1 MVLLLR
7 HWTKKYFWAL
17 CTAGICFFAAAIGQ
31 AQQNEHTLQIG
42 FSFDTQAIPDRQ
54 VSGYRIYKE
63 DNLLCESGPVEPQ
76 IITCSFI
83 SNPGTYAFT
92 LTALY
97 DIGIESP
104 PSAPFTLSIGQVAN
118 VPPGDINGDGLID
131 MKDIILGLQVMVN
144 SGSNSSNINADV
156 NGDQKIGWE
165 EILYGLRN
173 ISQGGS

>member
-17 CTAGICFFAAAIGQ
+17 CTAGICFFAAAIAQ
-31 AQQNEHTLQIG
+31 AQQDEHTLQIG

-54 VSGYRIYKE
+54 VTGYRIYKE
-63 DNLLCESGPVEPQ
+63 DILLCESGPVEPQ

-92 LTALY
+92 LSAIY
-97 DIGIESP
+97 DIGVESP
-104 PSAPFTLSIGQVAN
+104 PSAPFTLAIGQVAN
-118 VPPGDINGDGLID
+118 VQPGDINADGLID
-131 MKDIILGLQVMVN
+131 VKDVILGLQVLVN
-144 SGSNSSNINADV
+144 AGSSSSAIDADV

-165 EILYGLRN
+165 EILYSIRRT
-173 ISQGGS
+173 SQ

>member
-17 CTAGICFFAAAIGQ
+17 CTAVCFFAAAIAQ
-31 AQQNEHTLQIG
+31 AQQDEHTLQIG

-54 VSGYRIYKE
+54 VTGYRIYKE
-63 DNLLCESGPVEPQ
+63 DILLCESGPVEPQ

-92 LTALY
+92 LSAIY
-97 DIGIESP
+97 DIGVESP
-104 PSAPFTLSIGQVAN
+104 PSAPFTLAIGQVAN
-118 VPPGDINGDGLID
+118 VQPGDINADGLID
-131 MKDIILGLQVMVN
+131 VKDVILGLQVLVN
-144 SGSNSSNINADV
+144 AGSSSSAIDADV

-165 EILYGLRN
+165 EILYSIRRT
-173 ISQGGS
+173 SQ